1 MTTSRRAA
9 IRVESRAEAFPR
21 IHATLTSVLPAWL
34 PESVRHRLA
43 ICLGEAF
50 QNAVVHAWGHEDG
63 WVEVRVALDDERVVI
78 DVVDGGS
85 GMTDA
90 DRRRLA
96 TAELPDLART
106 PLSALP
112 EGGYGFGI
120 LRSVMDEIEYTSRR
134 GRNRLRMTKRIAD
147 AAEPA
152 PLDPV

>member
-1 MTTSRRAA
+1 MKTARRAA
-9 IRVESRAEAFPR
+9 VRVESRAEAFPR
-21 IHATLTSVLPAWL
+21 IHATLTSVLPPWL

-63 WVEVRVALDDERVVI
+63 WVEVRVALDDDHVVI
-78 DVVDGGS
+78 DVVDGGA

-96 TAELPDLART
+96 TAELPDLDRI

-120 LRSVMDEIEYTSRR
+120 LRSVMDEIEYTSGR
-134 GRNRLRMTKRIAD
+134 GRNRLRMTKRIGES
-147 AAEPA
+147 AAHTPVEP
-152 PLDPV
+152 V